1 MSRSIRLGR
10 IMRNR
15 LGSVAL
21 FIMSLTLFCGCEWDS
36 DLFKRFREGV
46 GPGFVEGA
54 MESAMNPQDPET
66 GLRRAWAAF
75 WEGLGGIIRPRT
87 ASSGG

>member
-10 IMRNR
+10 TMRNR
-15 LGSVAL
+15 LGFVAL
-21 FIMSLTLFCGCEWDS
+21 FTMGLTLLCGCEWDS

-54 MESAMNPQDPET
+54 TQSALNPQDPDA
-66 GLRRAWAAF
+66 GLRQAWAAF
-75 WEGLGGIIRPRT
+75 WEGIGGIIQPRS